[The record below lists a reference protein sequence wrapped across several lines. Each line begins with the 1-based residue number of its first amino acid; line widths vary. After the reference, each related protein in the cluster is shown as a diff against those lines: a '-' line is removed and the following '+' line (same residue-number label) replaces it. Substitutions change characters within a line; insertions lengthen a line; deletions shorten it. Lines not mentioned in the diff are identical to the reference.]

1 MTWPSAAA
9 SFTSIIMVF
18 VPVSLPRDK
27 NDLADAAPVF
37 FELGPVSRRNDT
49 AGLRLGGANM
59 DVDAGRL
66 A

>member
-1 MTWPSAAA
+1 L
-9 SFTSIIMVF
+9 TSIIIVF
-18 VPVSLPRDK
+18 VPVSLLLDR

-37 FELGPVSRRNDT
+37 FELGPESRKNDV